1 MRRGVGDLVP
11 MPLPQQW
18 GPTVIPPGSQ
28 GPPLPIPAGSTIGWA
43 QVQGGW
49 ILAVQSP
56 GGAVSAVP
64 GASVVPYPG
73 APAPPSTLSYGSDPG
88 GLLPIAAEP
97 ALRVQT
103 PVSGGGVPI
112 GSTLPGGAWGRAPV
126 LPDSLLPPT
135 LQRGNPLLRHMS
147 FRSNAYDG
155 ALQRQAARW
164 GYIRSHGGLK
174 GCCRLAELGA
184 PIYDEDPR
192 LVMPSQGEPFQE
204 MFSVPTADFVA
215 GVDTVLG
222 EFVVPNGYDGVL
234 NRFVCNFTGNGFL
247 DFSGFIFW
255 RVKVNSRYARN
266 LGNVQNTYGTFQTSF
281 MVPGTD
287 AFRLV
292 SQQTVQL
299 IANIPVGSPVSDGV
313 VAAGAFGWFYPRR

>member
-18 GPTVIPPGSQ
+18 GPTVIPPGAQ
-28 GPPLPIPAGSTIGWA
+28 GPPLPIPAGSKLGWA

-56 GGAVSAVP
+56 SGAVSAVP

-88 GLLPIAAEP
+88 GYLPVAAEP
-97 ALRVQT
+97 VLRVQH
-103 PVSGGGVPI
+103 PVSGGGTPP
-112 GSTLPGGAWGRAPV
+112 GSTLPGGAWGRAPI
-126 LPDSLLPPT
+126 LPDSMLPPS

-147 FRSNAYDG
+147 FRGNAYDG
-155 ALQRQAARW
+155 AIQKQAARW

-174 GCCRLAELGA
+174 GCCRLQELGA
-184 PIYDEDPR
+184 PIYDDPPWM
-192 LVMPSQGEPFQE
+192 VMPSQGEKFEE
-204 MFSVPTADFVA
+204 MFALSTATFVP
-215 GVDTVLG
+215 GEDTVLG

-234 NRFVCNFTGNGFL
+234 NRFVCSTTANGFL
-247 DFSGFIFW
+247 DFQGGIVW
-255 RVKVNSRYARN
+255 RVKVNNRYARN
-266 LGNVQNTYGTFQTSF
+266 LGNVQNTYGSF
-281 MVPGTD
+281 SAAFNVPGFD
-287 AFRLV
+287 NFRLV
-292 SQQTVQL
+292 SQQTLQL

-313 VAAGAFGWFYPRR
+313 IAAGAFGWFYPRR